1 MSIWSDIK
9 AIFEKIEKKEPA
21 VATVAEQTLTS
32 VSVVIESVL
41 DVAGQEAEASAI
53 AKVVAVAESSLKA
66 VTAVVTAAGPTA
78 TVSSVLSAVVTNLES
93 LLTAGQ
99 IKDPAVLSKVTALVN
114 LAVVE
119 LKNVIASF

>member
-9 AIFEKIEKKEPA
+9 SIFAKIEKKEPA

-32 VSVVIESVL
+32 VSVVVESIL
-41 DVAGQEAEASAI
+41 DVSGQEAEASAI
-53 AKVVAVAESSLKA
+53 SGAVAIALSSLKA

-78 TVSSVLSAVVTNLES
+78 TVSSVISAIVANLES

-99 IKDPAVLSKVTALVN
+99 IKDPATLAKVTALVN
-114 LAVVE
+114 LAVTE
-119 LKNVIASF
+119 LKNVLVSF

>member
-21 VATVAEQTLTS
+21 IATVAEQTLTS